1 MGPAFGGF
9 DRLRVLGEAKGKT
22 CNRAMSVVS
31 SSQRTTGLMGGG
43 AVCTSQN
50 LLWPS
55 CTQCCVS

>member
-43 AVCTSQN
+43 RFAHPRTFSGLHVLS
-50 LLWPS
+50 
-55 CTQCCVS
+55 VV